1 MAEVVHKPYV
11 DSLHIS
17 VDYICIVRIKYWEL
31 ILISLKSGFIGTG
44 ESSG

>member
-1 MAEVVHKPYV
+1 MAKVVDESYV
-11 DSLHIS
+11 DSLHIP